1 MVYKLNAVDIEGIT
15 PDTVGSVLA
24 SADLA
29 LDKPFLLPI
38 KGASAE
44 LLALCASERHQRFQ
58 DVTQL
63 ILQTA
68 FANQTT
74 VTVGGVMTTQNKP
87 IDYTHHAHAAVA
99 VLCLQGHP
107 YAAVAVLCLQG
118 HPYYVSIF
126 SADKG
131 KTVDD
136 SFPLKTDD
144 FLFVPDFYNHGAE
157 LRTKDG
163 RQARVNPNDRH
174 AIVSCIVLSSIGS
187 SYNHA

>member
-1 MVYKLNAVDIEGIT
+1 MVYKLNAVDIESIT

-24 SADLA
+24 SADLTPYE
-29 LDKPFLLPI
+29 PFLLPI
-38 KGASAE
+38 KGASTE
-44 LLALCASERHQRFQ
+44 LLALCASERHWRLQ

-68 FANQTT
+68 FANP
-74 VTVGGVMTTQNKP
+74 VTVGGVVKTQNEP

-107 YAAVAVLCLQG
+107 Y
-118 HPYYVSIF
+118 YVSIF
-126 SADKG
+126 SADNG

-144 FLFVPDFYNHGAE
+144 FLFVPDFYHHGAE

>member
-107 YAAVAVLCLQG
+107 Y
-118 HPYYVSIF
+118 YVSIF